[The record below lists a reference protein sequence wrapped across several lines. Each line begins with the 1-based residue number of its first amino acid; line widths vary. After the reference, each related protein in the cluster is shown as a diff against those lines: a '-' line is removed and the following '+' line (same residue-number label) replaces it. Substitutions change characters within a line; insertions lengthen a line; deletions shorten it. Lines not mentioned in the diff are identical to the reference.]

1 MTPLVLPPRHT
12 TLTSAVLCRPVPS
25 SELISVGESDL
36 DLLCCGFNSHGT
48 KMGTIVGSG
57 WAQVGRRWVLSHDA
71 AHMCMRVTGFDS
83 LPLPPRMGFVQR
95 FFVLSVSERFFSG
108 CNSHTVP
115 HPARKS

>member
-1 MTPLVLPPRHT
+1 MTPLAHPPRHT

-36 DLLCCGFNSHGT
+36 DLLCCGFNSHST

-71 AHMCMRVTGFDS
+71 AHMCMSGNWVR
-83 LPLPPRMGFVQR
+83 LPSVHIVEGVPRDIPYSWDPP
-95 FFVLSVSERFFSG
+95 
-108 CNSHTVP
+108 P
-115 HPARKS
+115 